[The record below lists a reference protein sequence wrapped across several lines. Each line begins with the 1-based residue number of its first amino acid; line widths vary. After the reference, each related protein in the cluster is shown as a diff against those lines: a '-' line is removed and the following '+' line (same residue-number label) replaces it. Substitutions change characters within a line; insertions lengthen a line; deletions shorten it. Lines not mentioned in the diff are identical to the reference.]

1 MGELSDGPEH
11 AASSGSNALVLW
23 EPPQAYAEAAAEPAP
38 RRAFARAGLQ
48 RAGRAAKLALMIWGG
63 VSLTAAGAYAV
74 GHVLSAPVQLRAEA
88 TAEPPQSAAVRG
100 NAGGNAAAAAAPAAR
115 AQAKPR
121 VVAIGEPEAAPA
133 KPSAKP
139 TPNTIAARPAGP
151 AAESPA
157 RRLQPLTNADDVGEA
172 GSGFTRKPEVR
183 VRGEV
188 AQRRVSPE
196 DFAPEDFA
204 PEEFGPGADEPV
216 VAARVPRPRPDDFV
230 VRPRREPTITGS
242 IEERWEEIR
251 RPRRWDRRVT
261 TWRDGEGRRFQ
272 RLPRYFIVR

>member
-11 AASSGSNALVLW
+11 TASSSSNALVLW
-23 EPPQAYAEAAAEPAP
+23 EPPQVYAEAAAGPAP
-38 RRAFARAGLQ
+38 RPAFARAGLQ

-74 GHVLSAPVQLRAEA
+74 GHVLSAPVQLKAEA

-100 NAGGNAAAAAAPAAR
+100 NAAGNAAAAAAPAAR
-115 AQAKPR
+115 PQTKPR
-121 VVAIGEPEAAPA
+121 IVAIGEPDTAPA

-139 TPNTIAARPAGP
+139 KPKTIAARPAGP
-151 AAESPA
+151 AAEPPT
-157 RRLQPLTNADDVGEA
+157 RRLQPLTNADDIGQP

-188 AQRRVSPE
+188 ARRRVAPDDFGPE
-196 DFAPEDFA
+196 

-230 VRPRREPTITGS
+230 VRPHREPTVTGS

-272 RLPRYFIVR
+272 RLPRYIIVR

>member
-11 AASSGSNALVLW
+11 AASSGGGNALVLW
-23 EPPQAYAEAAAEPAP
+23 QPPQAYAEAAAGPAP
-38 RRAFARAGLQ
+38 SRAFARAGLQ

-74 GHVLSAPVQLRAEA
+74 GHVLSAPVQLKAEA

-100 NAGGNAAAAAAPAAR
+100 NAAGNAAADAAPAR

-157 RRLQPLTNADDVGEA
+157 RRLQPLTNAADVGEA

-188 AQRRVSPE
+188 AQRRVSPA
-196 DFAPEDFA
+196 DLAA
-204 PEEFGPGADEPV
+204 EEFGPGPDEPV

-251 RPRRWDRRVT
+251 RPRRWDRRFT

-272 RLPRYFIVR
+272 RLPRYIIVR